1 MQRIF
6 FIALAMCFAAQVRA
20 QFTTI
25 NDDIEGILTFPSLL
39 GGVAWD
45 EDGEHET
52 FGVRGEYVTKGV
64 LISEIQYTY
73 SSVYSGCIESA
84 RFSVT
89 REKPTRVTGGLISHV
104 EEGYVK
110 TEIVTVDFIP
120 VDNEWV
126 HWRGSLIANPANA
139 YETVKVEYLDAKV
152 VKKSDYTRKLIDPDK
167 D

>member
-1 MQRIF
+1 MKKNL
-6 FIALAMCFAAQVRA
+6 FIAFALFFAAQVHA

-25 NDDIEGILTFPSLL
+25 NDDIEGTLIFPSLL

-45 EDGEHET
+45 EDGEHEV

-64 LISEIQYTY
+64 LISEIQFTY

-89 REKPTRVTGGLISHV
+89 REKPTRITGGLISHV

-110 TEIVTVDFIP
+110 TEIVTVGFVP

-126 HWRGSLIANPANA
+126 HWRGSLIANPANP
-139 YETVKVEYLDAKV
+139 YEIVKVEYLDAKV
-152 VKKSDYTRKLIDPDK
+152 VKKSEYTRKLIDPDK